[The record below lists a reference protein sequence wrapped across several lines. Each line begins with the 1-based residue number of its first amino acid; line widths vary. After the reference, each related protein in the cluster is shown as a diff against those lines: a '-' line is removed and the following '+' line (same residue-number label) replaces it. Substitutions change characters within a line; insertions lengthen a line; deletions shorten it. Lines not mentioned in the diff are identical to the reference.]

1 MLLVLCFLNVSWAKE
16 QEEEKKHQ
24 GYRVNAF
31 VLMRLENA
39 SFYIYNPPF
48 KAKGIYK
55 SIEEA
60 KNRTPE
66 ELFISMASETTQEWV
81 DHNNWPGRSR
91 TVSARAFAYRAQ
103 LDKEKNYRELLSKL
117 SFCFNGLPTAII
129 KYYFVD
135 DGKRTI
141 LASMV
146 VQKIKGRWH
155 STAIAGL
162 EHLEFVVKRVK
173 PEYLKMFFRGRVDN
187 DAPDF
192 VKNLLPRIQGP
203 QGILNIEALFEEIAY
218 LIDKK
223 DWETLF
229 IFCDKSNP

>member
-1 MLLVLCFLNVSWAKE
+1 MSVKKILTIMLLVLCFLNVSWAKE

-117 SFCFNGLPTAII
+117 SFSCWARSSRNLCSSF
-129 KYYFVD
+129 F
-135 DGKRTI
+135 
-141 LASMV
+141 LASL
-146 VQKIKGRWH
+146 RAA
-155 STAIAGL
+155 SSS
-162 EHLEFVVKRVK
+162 
-173 PEYLKMFFRGRVDN
+173 
-187 DAPDF
+187 
-192 VKNLLPRIQGP
+192 LL
-203 QGILNIEALFEEIAY
+203 F
-218 LIDKK
+218 
-223 DWETLF
+223 
-229 IFCDKSNP
+229 